1 MIRLAL
7 LLASVSAF
15 AACSAQAPAP
25 AAPAEAKTA
34 TYGGAKGADMSIA
47 AIEPTDAP
55 LTVGR
60 AGDDPADIARYVL
73 AMGAGGAE
81 ISPD

>member
-60 AGDDPADIARYVL
+60 RR
-73 AMGAGGAE
+73 
-81 ISPD
+81 